1 MLIKIDVL
9 FSCYLFWFFF
19 IVYVDIIKVDELFK
33 KVKILCFVII
43 ILSKLDKIILV
54 VNVIWGQRC
63 NRVLFV
69 FCFFDKNNFYFL
81 SICYIG
87 EGFSY
92 FTVKVRYVFKVFYD
106 NYLDDYDW
114 FLKVDDDIYLVME
127 NFRYVLFYY
136 DFNKFGYLGYYFQK
150 FMYQGYVLGGVGY
163 VVSRKG
169 VKDLVEKGFQ
179 MDEERCKKDG
189 EIEDKYIG

>member
-1 MLIKIDVL
+1 M
-9 FSCYLFWFFF
+9 
-19 IVYVDIIKVDELFK
+19 
-33 KVKILCFVII
+33 
-43 ILSKLDKIILV
+43 
-54 VNVIWGQRC
+54 
-63 NRVLFV
+63 
-69 FCFFDKNNFYFL
+69 FCFFDKNNVYFL

-136 DFNKFGYLGYYFQK
+136 DFNKFGYLGYYF
-150 FMYQGYVLGGVGY
+150 
-163 VVSRKG
+163 
-169 VKDLVEKGFQ
+169 
-179 MDEERCKKDG
+179 
-189 EIEDKYIG
+189 